1 MNNHSRWKDRYQL
14 LDTLCV
20 SLDPWRARF
29 MCSDISH
36 HAPWTLIFL
45 GEVDSR
51 WYVAYQKPSLLQFS
65 LSETIASTILLI
77 LDWCLNRASCC
88 LGIQF
93 DGLFQKHYHFVQTFA
108 NGLALVGVTGLRH
121 ICRSF
126 NSWGTIGLSF
136 PNFILVSQIL
146 AAIVNNLTKKKSP
159 IACVAAKWISRPYT
173 CEHRQQLYRTI
184 VVRRRLE

>member
-20 SLDPWRARF
+20 SLDPWRGRF

-36 HAPWTLIFL
+36 HARTLNPHFL
-45 GEVDSR
+45 GRS
-51 WYVAYQKPSLLQFS
+51 WQSLVCG
-65 LSETIASTILLI
+65 LSETITSTILLI
-77 LDWCLNRASCC
+77 LDWCLHRASSC

-159 IACVAAKWISRPYT
+159 IACVAAKWIYRPYT

>member
-1 MNNHSRWKDRYQL
+1 MIL
-14 LDTLCV
+14 EEAALCV
-20 SLDPWRARF
+20 VTSPTTHPEPSFSWEKLTVAGMWLIRNHRF
-29 MCSDISH
+29 YNS
-36 HAPWTLIFL
+36 P
-45 GEVDSR
+45 G
-51 WYVAYQKPSLLQFS
+51 
-65 LSETIASTILLI
+65 LSKTIASTILLI

-159 IACVAAKWISRPYT
+159 IACVATKWISRPYT